1 MIVSGGC
8 YFLGGFGRLFDAE
21 ALYKADGS
29 VMYDAIVPSM
39 LSTLP
44 DLLIGVVIILV
55 LSASMSTLSSLV
67 LTSASTLTLDFI
79 KGNIVKE
86 MDDKKQLIYI
96 RVLIVFFIVISVVLA
111 LQSANL
117 YRAANGHFMG
127 CACRCVPRAV
137 FVWLI
142 LEGRYQS
149 RGVGEFSVRR
159 WNHRFEYVFQI
170 YRFAHQRRRGGNDC
184 RPDYHAGC
192 ESGDTENQRRLCQ

>member
-96 RVLIVFFIVISVVLA
+96 RVLIVFLS
-111 LQSANL
+111 
-117 YRAANGHFMG
+117 
-127 CACRCVPRAV
+127 
-137 FVWLI
+137 
-142 LEGRYQS
+142 
-149 RGVGEFSVRR
+149 
-159 WNHRFEYVFQI
+159 
-170 YRFAHQRRRGGNDC
+170 
-184 RPDYHAGC
+184 
-192 ESGDTENQRRLCQ
+192 